1 LLRYLVHVGVQLVA
15 SLLVAVG
22 AITAG
27 AFASPSSAGSGD
39 VPKVTIIGDSV
50 MTGVLWHPDA
60 TAVMEDGLEVDWEV
74 GVCRRLEGVSC
85 PYEGK
90 QVPTAVDLVPLL
102 GSNLAQTVVVE
113 MGYNDF
119 ERTFAQ
125 SVDDTIRDLL
135 DAGVRHILWLN
146 LRAVRHPYL
155 DMNDV
160 LSAADSEYPELTLID
175 WNTYSRSH
183 PEWFQNDGEHLLAA
197 GGVAMATLVH
207 AAVLK
212 ALTPLSVAARR
223 LPAGHVGRG
232 YAAKL
237 GASGGTSPYRW
248 RLASGRLPKGL
259 RLTAA
264 GRIAGVPKR
273 RAHLVFNVSV
283 ADALGGAAAARE
295 VLTVTR

>member
-1 LLRYLVHVGVQLVA
+1 VRVGVRLVA

-22 AITAG
+22 AIAAG
-27 AFASPSSAGSGD
+27 AFATPSSAGSAD
-39 VPKVTIIGDSV
+39 LPRVTIIGDSV

-60 TAVMEDGLEVDWEV
+60 SAVMEEGLDVDWEV

-90 QVPTAVDLVPLL
+90 QVATVVELVPEL

-119 ERTFAQ
+119 EQTFAR
-125 SVDDTIRDLL
+125 SVNDTIRDLL
-135 DAGVRHILWLN
+135 DAGVKHILWVN
-146 LRAVRHPYL
+146 LRAVRHPYVT
-155 DMNDV
+155 MNNT
-160 LSAADSEYPELTLID
+160 LLAADTQYPELTLVD

-183 PEWFQNDGEHLLAA
+183 PEWFQNDGEHLLDA
-197 GGVAMATLVH
+197 GGVAMANLVH
-207 AAVLK
+207 AAVMK
-212 ALTPLSVAARR
+212 ALTPLAVATPR
-223 LPAGHVGRG
+223 LPVGHVGRK

-237 GASGGTSPYRW
+237 VASGGTPPYRW
-248 RLASGRLPKGL
+248 RLTSGRLPKGL
-259 RLTAA
+259 RLTPD

-273 RAHLVFNVSV
+273 RAHVAVTVSA
-283 ADALGGAAAARE
+283 ADVLGGAAAARE